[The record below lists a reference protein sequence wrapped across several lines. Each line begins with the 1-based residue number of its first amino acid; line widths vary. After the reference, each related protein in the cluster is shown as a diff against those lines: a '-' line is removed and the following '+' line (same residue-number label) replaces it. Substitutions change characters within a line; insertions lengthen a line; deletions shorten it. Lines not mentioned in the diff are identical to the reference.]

1 MFGVHM
7 ANGKEAELEARRA
20 AALQALSEIDAEL
33 EAERVASRA
42 AVLAE
47 VRANVRKY
55 KITRTEL
62 TPYFPQLRK
71 SKSSSTAKA
80 TAAVSKTGKPRG
92 RPKKVLTETGTTE

>member
-1 MFGVHM
+1 M
-7 ANGKEAELEARRA
+7 ADELEAAAEAEVLAAQQALA
-20 AALQALSEIDAEL
+20 AAQAKL
-33 EAERVASRA
+33 EAMRDASRA

>member
-1 MFGVHM
+1 MTN
-7 ANGKEAELEARRA
+7 AKEAELEARRA

-71 SKSSSTAKA
+71 SKLAP
-80 TAAVSKTGKPRG
+80 AASVSKSGKPRG
-92 RPKKVLTETGTTE
+92 RPRKAKAETGATE

>member
-1 MFGVHM
+1 M
-7 ANGKEAELEARRA
+7 ADELEAAVEAEVLAAQQALA
-20 AALQALSEIDAEL
+20 AAQAKL
-33 EAERVASRA
+33 EAMRDASRA

-92 RPKKVLTETGTTE
+92 RPKKALSETGTTE

>member
-1 MFGVHM
+1 M
-7 ANGKEAELEARRA
+7 ADEQEKAAEAEVLAAQVALATAQAKLEQMR
-20 AALQALSEIDAEL
+20 D
-33 EAERVASRA
+33 ASRA

-71 SKSSSTAKA
+71 SKSAP
-80 TAAVSKTGKPRG
+80 AASVSKSGKPRG
-92 RPKKVLTETGTTE
+92 RPKKASSETGATE

>member
-1 MFGVHM
+1 M
-7 ANGKEAELEARRA
+7 ANEKEAELEAQVA
-20 AALQALSEIDAEL
+20 AAQVALAEAQALL

-42 AVLAE
+42 TVLAE

-71 SKSSSTAKA
+71 SKSSSIEKA

-92 RPKKVLTETGTTE
+92 RPKKVLTETSTSE